1 MIYILVTTSL
11 ILSNFEIRQKQ
22 YTSGINCVKK
32 HFNDCKIIIIE
43 NNGKRNTFLND
54 FVVDVFYTD
63 NNKYTTNNGATEL
76 KDINDCINYYNIK
89 DDDFIIKITGR
100 YLLIENSNFV
110 NHIKNIEA
118 YDCLIQYGSF
128 ITPQKNKMNDC
139 ITVLIGMKCKY
150 IKQIEYPLNHECVEW
165 NWAKVTYKMQDD
177 KICILD
183 GLGIYICPGSN
194 NYYLV

>member
-1 MIYILVTTSL
+1 MIYVLITTCL
-11 ILSNFEIRQKQ
+11 ILTDFEIRQFQ
-22 YTSGINCVKK
+22 YTLGINCVKQY
-32 HFNDCKIIIIE
+32 FTNYKIIIIE
-43 NNGKRNTFLND
+43 NNGKRDTFLNNFD
-54 FVVDVFYTD
+54 LDVFYTD
-63 NNKYTTNNGATEL
+63 NNKCTTNKGATEL
-76 KDINDCINYYNIK
+76 KDINDCIYYYKIK

-100 YLLIENSNFV
+100 YLLHQNSNFV
-110 NHIKNIEA
+110 NHIKNIDN

-128 ITPQKNKMNDC
+128 INPQKYKINDC
-139 ITVLIGMKCKY
+139 ITGLIGMKCKY

-165 NWAKVTYKMQDD
+165 NWAKVTYTMQDD